1 MIWTFIIF
9 IVAVS
14 VATIAFPLFWN
25 KLQFYQL
32 PENSTQDYSQADSWL
47 SALSDL
53 EVDFSLGRM
62 SKKEYQQQK
71 KFSAAW
77 LFEGRRKV
85 RGIRRMTVNF
95 RKSFFL
101 KSKVIYS

>member
-1 MIWTFIIF
+1 MILIFIIF

-14 VATIAFPLFWN
+14 IATIAIPLFWN

-32 PENSTQDYSQADSWL
+32 PENSTKEYSQAESWL

-62 SKKEYQQQK
+62 SKKEYQQQII
-71 KFSAAW
+71 F
-77 LFEGRRKV
+77 LQ
-85 RGIRRMTVNF
+85 RGYLKEEE
-95 RKSFFL
+95 KSGA
-101 KSKVIYS
+101 IEE

>member
-53 EVDFSLGRM
+53 EDDHALGRI
-62 SKKEYQQQK
+62 SIPDYQQQK
-71 KFSAAW
+71 LLLQRSYLEWQVQSGKT
-77 LFEGRRKV
+77 GD
-85 RGIRRMTVNF
+85 
-95 RKSFFL
+95 
-101 KSKVIYS
+101 

>member
-32 PENSTQDYSQADSWL
+32 PENSTQDYSQSDSWL

-62 SKKEYQQQK
+62 SKKEYHQQK
-71 KFSAAW
+71 VF
-77 LFEGRRKV
+77 LQ
-85 RGIRRMTVNF
+85 RGYLKEEE
-95 RKSFFL
+95 KSGAL
-101 KSKVIYS
+101 EE

>member
-62 SKKEYQQQK
+62 SKREYQQQK
-71 KFSAAW
+71 IFLQRAY
-77 LFEGRRKV
+77 LDELEMLG
-85 RGIRRMTVNF
+85 
-95 RKSFFL
+95 KSEE
-101 KSKVIYS
+101 

>member
-53 EVDFSLGRM
+53 EDDLVLGRI
-62 SKKEYQQQK
+62 SKTDFQQQK
-71 KFSAAW
+71 
-77 LFEGRRKV
+77 LFLQ
-85 RGIRRMTVNF
+85 RGYLDWQKESGIT
-95 RKSFFL
+95 KD
-101 KSKVIYS
+101 

>member
-1 MIWTFIIF
+1 MIWAFIIF

-32 PENSTQDYSQADSWL
+32 PENSSQDYSQADSWL

-62 SKKEYQQQK
+62 SRKEYQQQK
-71 KFSAAW
+71 
-77 LFEGRRKV
+77 
-85 RGIRRMTVNF
+85 
-95 RKSFFL
+95 FFL
-101 KSKVIYS
+101 QRGYLEEEKSGALEE

>member
-14 VATIAFPLFWN
+14 VATIAFPLFCN

-32 PENSTQDYSQADSWL
+32 PENPTQDYSQSDSWL

-53 EVDFSLGRM
+53 EVDFSLGRV
-62 SKKEYQQQK
+62 SKKEYLQQK
-71 KFSAAW
+71 
-77 LFEGRRKV
+77 
-85 RGIRRMTVNF
+85 
-95 RKSFFL
+95 FFL
-101 KSKVIYS
+101 QRGYLKEKEKSIALEE

>member
-9 IVAVS
+9 IVTVS

-32 PENSTQDYSQADSWL
+32 PENFTQDYSQSDSWL

-53 EVDFSLGRM
+53 EDDYALGRL
-62 SKKEYQQQK
+62 SESDYNQQK
-71 KFSAAW
+71 IFLQRNYLK
-77 LFEGRRKV
+77 LQRKEV
-85 RGIRRMTVNF
+85 STED
-95 RKSFFL
+95 
-101 KSKVIYS
+101 

>member
-25 KLQFYQL
+25 KLQLYHL
-32 PENSTQDYSQADSWL
+32 PENSTQDYSQADYWL

-53 EVDFSLGRM
+53 EVDNPTIVAFGEDAYKILKRNFN
-62 SKKEYQQQK
+62 KEYIIHKIPHYSMYIAKEKYRK
-71 KFSAAW
+71 KVKSA
-77 LFEGRRKV
+77 LGF
-85 RGIRRMTVNF
+85 
-95 RKSFFL
+95 
-101 KSKVIYS
+101 